1 MLQPIQTANRYR
13 VKSASIP
20 APVGGL
26 NSRDSLDAMSPTD
39 ALVMSN
45 FFPTVE
51 KITTR
56 DGFSSFCTGVG
67 TGNVETLVEHN
78 AGANRQLLAVGSN
91 GTLYQI
97 DTGSAV
103 SKKTGLSN
111 GRFQTTE
118 FNGLTIF
125 VNGTDTP
132 FSWNGSSASNLS
144 ITLSDSASASTLKG
158 VTTYKNRLYYFTGV
172 DQNFYYSAT
181 VDTFQGNFTKFP
193 VGLVACCG

>member
-26 NSRDSLDAMSPTD
+26 NSRDSLDAMPPTD

-67 TGNVETLVEHN
+67 TGNVETLVEHF
-78 AGANRQLLAVGSN
+78 AGAN
-91 GTLYQI
+91 
-97 DTGSAV
+97 
-103 SKKTGLSN
+103 
-111 GRFQTTE
+111 
-118 FNGLTIF
+118 
-125 VNGTDTP
+125 
-132 FSWNGSSASNLS
+132 
-144 ITLSDSASASTLKG
+144 STSL
-158 VTTYKNRLYYFTGV
+158 
-172 DQNFYYSAT
+172 
-181 VDTFQGNFTKFP
+181 
-193 VGLVACCG
+193 

>member
-13 VKSASIP
+13 VKSVNIP
-20 APVGGL
+20 APFGGL
-26 NSRDSLDAMSPTD
+26 NSRDSLDAMEQTD
-39 ALVMSN
+39 AIVMSN

-56 DGFSSFCTGVG
+56 EGFSSFCTGVG

-103 SKKTGLSN
+103 SKKTG
-111 GRFQTTE
+111 
-118 FNGLTIF
+118 
-125 VNGTDTP
+125 
-132 FSWNGSSASNLS
+132 W
-144 ITLSDSASASTLKG
+144 
-158 VTTYKNRLYYFTGV
+158 
-172 DQNFYYSAT
+172 
-181 VDTFQGNFTKFP
+181 
-193 VGLVACCG
+193 